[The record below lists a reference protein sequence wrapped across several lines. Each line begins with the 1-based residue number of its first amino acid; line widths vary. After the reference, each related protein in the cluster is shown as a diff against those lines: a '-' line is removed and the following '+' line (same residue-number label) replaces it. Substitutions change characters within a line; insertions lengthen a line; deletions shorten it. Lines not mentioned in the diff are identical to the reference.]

1 MTTIYRIHGNDFLG
15 NFSIDC
21 SSYEEYRECWD
32 RLREDP
38 EVDDLWLEEYDEEEG
53 WQA

>member
-1 MTTIYRIHGNDFLG
+1 MTNIYRIHGNDYCG

-21 SSYEEYRECWD
+21 SSYEEYQECWSN
-32 RLREDP
+32 LRNDP
-38 EVDDLWLEEYDEEEG
+38 EVDGLWLEEYDDEEG